1 MRDYELTYIIK
12 PDVDATNVHAIIER
26 ISGFITAEG
35 GSVTKLDQWGVR
47 RLSYPI
53 NKYREGH
60 YVFILTK
67 LEADAVTKIEGR
79 LRLQEDLLRYLVVKA
94 EETGRPA
101 PVAVNAAPD
110 AAVVPAAVEST
121 EAVAAV
127 EAVPAVEGDV
137 VPSVE

>member
-26 ISGFITAEG
+26 VNGFITAEG

-53 NKYREGH
+53 NKYREGQ
-60 YVFILTK
+60 YVFTLAK
-67 LEADAVTKIEGR
+67 LEAASVTKIEGR

-94 EETGRPA
+94 EETGRP
-101 PVAVNAAPD
+101 VTVAAPAVPAIEASEIA
-110 AAVVPAAVEST
+110 AAVDAVPAAVESD
-121 EAVAAV
+121 AA
-127 EAVPAVEGDV
+127 
-137 VPSVE
+137 PSVE

>member
-26 ISGFITAEG
+26 INGFITAEG
-35 GSVTKLDQWGVR
+35 GSITKLDQWGIR

-53 NKYREGH
+53 NKYREGQ

-67 LEADAVTKIEGR
+67 LDAAAVIKIESR
-79 LRLQEDLLRYLVVKA
+79 LRIQEDLLRYLMVKA

-101 PVAVNAAPD
+101 P
-110 AAVVPAAVEST
+110 AAVPTAVAQPAA
-121 EAVAAV
+121 EAVTAPADAGV
-127 EAVPAVEGDV
+127 TVPAVEN
-137 VPSVE
+137 SAAQSAE